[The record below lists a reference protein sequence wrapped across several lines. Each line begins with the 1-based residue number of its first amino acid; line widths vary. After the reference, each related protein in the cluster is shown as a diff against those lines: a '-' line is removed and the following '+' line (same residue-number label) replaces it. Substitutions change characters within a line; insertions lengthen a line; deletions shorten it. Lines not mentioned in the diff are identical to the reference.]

1 LTVRAIFDVP
11 APAKINRFLHVIGR
25 RGDGYHLLQSV
36 FQLIDWCDTLH
47 FELRDDDLIRRT
59 DVGPAM
65 PIDDLCV
72 RAALALQRA
81 TGIRAGVDIVLDKR
95 IPWGAG
101 LGGGSSDAA
110 STLLALNRLWQLGLT
125 NEQLRAVAA
134 GLGADL
140 PFFVAGSN
148 AYVEGIGECL
158 TPITLPRE
166 WFAIVKPAAP
176 LATADIFSSPLVVR
190 NSVPA
195 ILEDF
200 LAEYQTPRQDG
211 NQGRDFGRNDL
222 QSAAE
227 QLLPEVSTVA
237 NWLQGRF
244 GNSRMSGSGS
254 AVFARAGNGEQPLA
268 TELADA
274 LPQGWVGRICR
285 SLDKHPLAG
294 WSD

>member
-1 LTVRAIFDVP
+1 VIFDIP

-36 FQLIDWCDTLH
+36 FQLVDWCDTLH
-47 FELRDDDLIRRT
+47 FEWREDGLIRRT
-59 DVGPAM
+59 DIGPSLPA
-65 PIDDLCV
+65 DDLCV
-72 RAALALQRA
+72 RAARALQLA
-81 TGIRAGVDIVLDKR
+81 SGTSAGVDIVLEKR

-110 STLLALNRLWQLGLT
+110 STLLALNRLWRLGLS
-125 NEQLRAVAA
+125 NERLLAIAA
-134 GLGADL
+134 GIGADV

-148 AYVEGIGECL
+148 AFVEGVGEIL
-158 TPITLPRE
+158 TPIRLPCE

-176 LATADIFSSPLVVR
+176 IATADIFNSPLVVR
-190 NSVPA
+190 NSTPA

-200 LAEYQTPRQDG
+200 LAAYQTPLQDG
-211 NQGRDFGRNDL
+211 NQGSDFGRNDL

-227 QLLPEVSTVA
+227 RLLPEVSAVA

-244 GNSRMSGSGS
+244 GNCRMSGSGS
-254 AVFARAGNGEQPLA
+254 AVFARAGNGDQALA
-268 TELADA
+268 TELTTRLEDA
-274 LPQGWVGRICR
+274 LPQGWVGRFCR

-294 WSD
+294 WSE